1 MKIGH
6 LSKLRVLMIALIF
19 GSVMVL
25 GQTQRA
31 DANLGEGVAG
41 LLMLYVLFLSTASV
55 VCAPVAAVSSAASD
69 KKFDEAYGNCFLPV
83 FWLGE
88 PIPAEDD
95 EDLPETTLTLED
107 EQINPNEK
115 SIEIVSVETKAEI
128 KAKAEKETGVDVPN
142 EPAEEEDEG
151 WYRDDE

>member
-6 LSKLRVLMIALIF
+6 PSKLRVLMIALIF

-31 DANLGEGVAG
+31 DAYAGGGEAG

-69 KKFDEAYGNCFLPV
+69 KEFDEAYGNCFLPV
-83 FWLGE
+83 LWLGE

-95 EDLPETTLTLED
+95 EDLPEPTPTLVDEYED
-107 EQINPNEK
+107 EE
-115 SIEIVSVETKAEI
+115 
-128 KAKAEKETGVDVPN
+128 
-142 EPAEEEDEG
+142 
-151 WYRDDE
+151 